1 MVDKYKI
8 QGGNQL
14 KGEVLIGGAKNS
26 VLKLM
31 ASAVLAKGETK
42 IYNVPELTDV
52 GIMLEVINGLG
63 IKTNHDK
70 KEQSVTIDATDIT
83 SITAQYEY
91 VSKMRASFIILGAL
105 ISRCKEAIV
114 ALPGGCAIGERR
126 VDFHIKGLEALG
138 AKIKIENGYVHA
150 KANKLVGT
158 DIYLDIPSVG
168 ATENLMLASILAEG
182 STRIQNAAQEPEIV
196 DLANFLNTM
205 GADVV
210 GAGTSE
216 IVINGVKQE
225 DLHPIEYTTIPDRI
239 EAGTFMSAVVGT
251 RGKAIIRNVYPAHL
265 TFFTDK
271 LIKMGAN
278 IKLIEPTAI
287 EVSCKNR
294 LNSVNFVTQPYPGF
308 PTDLQ
313 SMAMVLL
320 STANG
325 VGIITESLYENRF
338 MQVQHLL
345 RMGADIHQDRNHA
358 IIKGVKKL
366 TGATVEASDLRAG
379 ASLVVAGLMADGTT
393 IVEKLHHIDRGYEKF
408 DEKIRNLGG
417 NIIRYNDGTPSEET
431 RIHTNES
438 RLYPKLLEVI
448 ELLKNYQDELLEQ
461 AELFLNKLEE
471 QVSKEAIDRFYELIK
486 PVNGCRWYDKNPTIS
501 KTVEILRV
509 VPPDVQKACAERF
522 IAALK
527 EMGIDYESPNQ
538 E

>member
-1 MVDKYKI
+1 LADKYRI
-8 QGGNQL
+8 HGGNQL

-31 ASAVLAKGETK
+31 ASAILAKGETK

-63 IKTNHDK
+63 AKTHHDK
-70 KEQSVTIDATDIT
+70 KEKSITIDATDLN
-83 SITAQYEY
+83 SITAKYEY
-91 VSKMRASFIILGAL
+91 VSKMRASFTILGAL
-105 ISRCKEAIV
+105 VSRCKEAIV

-150 KANKLVGT
+150 KAPKLKGT

-168 ATENLMLASILAEG
+168 ATENLMLASVLAEG
-182 STRIQNAAQEPEIV
+182 STRIQNAAQEPEII

-239 EAGTFMSAVVGT
+239 EAGTFMSAIVGT

-294 LNSVNFVTQPYPGF
+294 LSSVNFVTQPYPGF

-320 STANG
+320 STSNG

-366 TGATVEASDLRAG
+366 TGATVAASDLRAG

-393 IVEKLHHIDRGYEKF
+393 YIENLHHVDRGYERF
-408 DEKIRNLGG
+408 DEKLKNLGG
-417 NIIRYNDGTPSEET
+417 NITRYCDETNDEM
-431 RIHTNES
+431 RVNTNES
-438 RLYPKLLEVI
+438 RI
-448 ELLKNYQDELLEQ
+448 
-461 AELFLNKLEE
+461 
-471 QVSKEAIDRFYELIK
+471 
-486 PVNGCRWYDKNPTIS
+486 
-501 KTVEILRV
+501 
-509 VPPDVQKACAERF
+509 
-522 IAALK
+522 
-527 EMGIDYESPNQ
+527 
-538 E
+538 